1 VISALT
7 PTFELLGEG
16 DAARVLRTLA
26 TGCFQQPA
34 WVHAV
39 AAARGRPH
47 ETVVVRARDVDG
59 RTAWLP
65 GAVHRRHGL
74 AVFEAMPM
82 GGYGGWLA
90 DPAGNLR
97 LATDLLAWGGIAFL
111 WFIGAVR
118 THIGAREDRFLASV
132 YFGSGL
138 LFLAMC
144 FVGASATQALLA
156 AHDQYGE
163 RFFDSGTFAFGS
175 RLTYEV
181 TNTYALRM
189 AGVFMFSLAT
199 LSHRTGALP
208 RPFVWGT
215 WVLGALLVL
224 GLTQTLWAALLF
236 PAWVLGLSLYLL
248 LARRRD

>member
-1 VISALT
+1 VGEAAPPLATVPRAAAAAGVAFALLFGSAL
-7 PTFELLGEG
+7 LM
-16 DAARVLRTLA
+16 
-26 TGCFQQPA
+26 
-34 WVHAV
+34 
-39 AAARGRPH
+39 
-47 ETVVVRARDVDG
+47 VR
-59 RTAWLP
+59 LSIP
-65 GAVHRRHGL
+65 GSIVKR
-74 AVFEAMPM
+74 
-82 GGYGGWLA
+82 GGWLA
-90 DPAGNLR
+90 DPVGNLR
-97 LATDLLAWGGIAFL
+97 LATHLLAWGGIAFL

-156 AHDQYGE
+156 AHDQSGE

>member
-1 VISALT
+1 VHDASSSPSA
-7 PTFELLGEG
+7 
-16 DAARVLRTLA
+16 A
-26 TGCFQQPA
+26 PA
-34 WVHAV
+34 QVPR
-39 AAARGRPH
+39 AAAAAG
-47 ETVVVRARDVDG
+47 VAFALLCGAALLMVRMSI
-59 RTAWLP
+59 P
-65 GAVHRRHGL
+65 GSIVER
-74 AVFEAMPM
+74 
-82 GGYGGWLA
+82 GGWLA

-97 LATDLLAWGGIAFL
+97 LATHLLAWGGIAFL

-175 RLTYEV
+175 RLTFEV

-189 AGVFMFSLAT
+189 AGAFMFSLAT
-199 LSHRTGALP
+199 LCLRTGAMP

-215 WVLGALLVL
+215 WAVAALLVL

-248 LARRRD
+248 FVPRR